1 MIVLK
6 TTHTDW
12 DEGEQKCGAS
22 SNDMS
27 LVQYGACR
35 CLDQSGPQVG
45 NDAVSLML
53 SKIGTLVVGGVKL
66 LLRTVEDQR
75 R

>member
-1 MIVLK
+1 
-6 TTHTDW
+6 
-12 DEGEQKCGAS
+12 
-22 SNDMS
+22 MS